1 MHRTLIWW
9 GHFDDVPEATRKKML
24 ALKNGLN
31 SGVTHSPV
39 AVLAAEAIV
48 QLNGL
53 RRETITTRSK
63 NAKCFERL
71 SLLSEL
77 VFPRNLRKANNT
89 TRKPRAPHRGMSLGP
104 FVRGAKTRYKGQIPI

>member
-1 MHRTLIWW
+1 MHRTLKWW

-24 ALKNGLN
+24 AFQNELN

-53 RRETITTRSK
+53 RRETISTRSK
-63 NAKCFERL
+63 NSKMFLESLIIIPPGEFGL
-71 SLLSEL
+71 SVFFSEL
-77 VFPRNLRKANNT
+77 VFPRNLRKANDST
-89 TRKPRAPHRGMSLGP
+89 LT
-104 FVRGAKTRYKGQIPI
+104 